1 MFRRDNMIRH
11 KLEVDADCLERNGVS
26 YKDQLLD
33 ALEKNAK
40 LEQATEAYRRECVRL
55 LSGQK
60 SLETIVKAISR

>member
-40 LEQATEAYRRECVRL
+40 LEREVL
-55 LSGQK
+55 QLSRGK
-60 SLETIVKAISR
+60 SSLETIVKAISR

>member
-1 MFRRDNMIRH
+1 MLRRDNMNWYNRH

-40 LEQATEAYRRECVRL
+40 LEREVL
-55 LSGQK
+55 QLSRGK
-60 SLETIVKAISR
+60 SSLETIVKAISR

>member
-1 MFRRDNMIRH
+1 MLRRDNMIRH

-40 LEQATEAYRRECVRL
+40 LEREVL
-55 LSGQK
+55 QLSRGK
-60 SLETIVKAISR
+60 SSLETIVKAISR

>member
-1 MFRRDNMIRH
+1 MLRRDNMTWYNRH

-40 LEQATEAYRRECVRL
+40 LEREVL
-55 LSGQK
+55 QLSRGK
-60 SLETIVKAISR
+60 SSLETIVKAISR

>member
-1 MFRRDNMIRH
+1 MPRRDNMTWYNRH

-40 LEQATEAYRRECVRL
+40 LEREVL
-55 LSGQK
+55 QLSRGK
-60 SLETIVKAISR
+60 SSLETIVKAISR

>member
-1 MFRRDNMIRH
+1 MFRDNMTWYNRH

-40 LEQATEAYRRECVRL
+40 LEREVL
-55 LSGQK
+55 QLSRGK
-60 SLETIVKAISR
+60 SSLETIVKAISR